1 MASSKEICASL
12 VVGHGEDI
20 VDDYEFFLFY
30 NLYGEKNPNFP
41 YASYPQF
48 DLQHME
54 DSECL
59 AKFRVHKQDIL
70 ALADVLQIHS
80 PSVVDSV
87 LCAKG
92 SKDCAC
98 C

>member
-1 MASSKEICASL
+1 M
-12 VVGHGEDI
+12 GHAEDI
-20 VDDYEFFLFY
+20 VDDAEFHLLY

-41 YASYPQF
+41 HASYPQF
-48 DLQHME
+48 NLQHME

-59 AKFRVHKQDIL
+59 TKFRVHKWDIPV
-70 ALADVLQIHS
+70 LADALQIHP

-87 LCAKG
+87 LFAKG
-92 SKDCAC
+92 SKDCPC